1 MYKTV
6 VVRHLSIDESARVR
20 RAAERTSEMDPDSIA
35 ITSAFV
41 KVGRGEYAPARSEAT
56 VYDTVRGI
64 SIVVGRPVEYE
75 IREYPN

>member
-6 VVRHLSIDESARVR
+6 VVKNLSANEAARVR

-35 ITSAFV
+35 TTSAFV
-41 KVGRGEYAPARSEAT
+41 QTGRLEYGPARAEAT

-64 SIVVGRPVEYE
+64 SIVV
-75 IREYPN
+75 